1 MPKTFLLVL
10 LLPEFPELLLFLL
23 ELVALDELGTD
34 VEFPLDTLLL
44 FALLLFFVLLL
55 LPLEF
60 EDPADPPDDCFSF
73 LSLIIIYTVA
83 DHLHISF
90 GTLTK

>member
-1 MPKTFLLVL
+1 ML
-10 LLPEFPELLLFLL
+10 LLPEFPKLLLFLL
-23 ELVALDELGTD
+23 EFVALDEPGADAEL
-34 VEFPLDTLLL
+34 PLDALLL

-55 LPLEF
+55 LPLVF

-83 DHLHISF
+83 NHLLISF
-90 GTLTK
+90 Q